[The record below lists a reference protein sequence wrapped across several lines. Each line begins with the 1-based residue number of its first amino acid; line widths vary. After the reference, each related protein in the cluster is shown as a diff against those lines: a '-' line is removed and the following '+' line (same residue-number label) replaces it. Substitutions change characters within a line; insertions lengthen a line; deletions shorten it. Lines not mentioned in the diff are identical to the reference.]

1 MSKASTDKLGDFLSQ
16 VTPEQIANALAKQR
30 EGDPRPLGALLV
42 ELGYAT
48 PSEIEFALMRQKARR
63 GRLDHADGV
72 RLLDEAEQSTKRAA
86 SCMDELTQA
95 AEELLGRAK

>member
-1 MSKASTDKLGDFLSQ
+1 MSKATADKLGDFLSQ
-16 VTPEQIANALAKQR
+16 VTPTQIADALARQR
-30 EGDPRPLGALLV
+30 AGDARPLGMLLI

-48 PSEIEFALMRQKARR
+48 PSEIEFALIRQRARR

-95 AEELLGRAK
+95 AEELVGKAK